1 MVQWSDSSLQETA
14 TVPNDIYGV
23 TDSSLEVTATVAD
36 VIVDATDSS
45 LEVTVTVP
53 NAIWDVTDSSSAVVP
68 HDEDIDF
75 NKEIMVDDIID
86 NESDN
91 GNKYHLKYKKVTVF
105 LGVNEPHGENTLVHN
120 ETIPPDSWEFCITSI
135 FIRRALKWNSFDPDI
150 HCIGS
155 YIIWKMVDTKKY
167 NLSKELLPI
176 SNVNNAKDISGAKE
190 VTDRGRKLLAKR
202 NALGKEKK
210 Q

>member
-1 MVQWSDSSLQETA
+1 
-14 TVPNDIYGV
+14 
-23 TDSSLEVTATVAD
+23 
-36 VIVDATDSS
+36 
-45 LEVTVTVP
+45 
-53 NAIWDVTDSSSAVVP
+53 
-68 HDEDIDF
+68 
-75 NKEIMVDDIID
+75 MVDDIID

-120 ETIPPDSWEFCITSI
+120 ETIPPDSWKFHITSI

-176 SNVNNAKDISGAKE
+176 SNVNNANDISGAKE
-190 VTDRGRKLLAKR
+190 VTDGLGRKRSRNEICTKKARRKRQRDRGQSYTPQDRKGEKSQGRKQEQWKKVVLLAKR
-202 NALGKEKK
+202 NAL
-210 Q
+210 QY